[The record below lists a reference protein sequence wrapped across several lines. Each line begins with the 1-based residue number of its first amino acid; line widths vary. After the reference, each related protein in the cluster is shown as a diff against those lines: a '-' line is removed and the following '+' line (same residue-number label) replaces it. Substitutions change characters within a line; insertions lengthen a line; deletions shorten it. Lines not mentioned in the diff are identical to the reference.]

1 MNIGEFDFFSK
12 ICYTKRKWIE
22 RNIIKMKI
30 DKENNQYYGQFIEE
44 AINSIINQTE
54 IKNTT
59 NFFFTDEEIEEMT
72 QDAKDIAREAQGHRS
87 VYVGRNTGKENCD
100 LIVDGREIEIKYVS
114 LGNGTYL
121 NTSVNYFHNRFG
133 FTDFKEYTSKELLPF
148 LEKYY
153 GESVYKNLSPV
164 SMEQSKEIRHNNP
177 DLYRQIQQIDKVMRK
192 EYVSDLYNFFCNN
205 LDKLQ
210 IFISDMINKNIG
222 NKRLFDEM
230 IVFNHSTKQI
240 KHYSKEFLQK
250 YIQNKKFKNTGLGM
264 SFDGF
269 RIQIGWQNGS
279 GLNNPTLRVF
289 IKE

>member
-1 MNIGEFDFFSK
+1 
-12 ICYTKRKWIE
+12 
-22 RNIIKMKI
+22 MKI

-72 QDAKDIAREAQGHRS
+72 QDAKDIARETQGHRS

-192 EYVSDLYNFFCNN
+192 EYVSDLYNFF
-205 LDKLQ
+205 L
-210 IFISDMINKNIG
+210 
-222 NKRLFDEM
+222 
-230 IVFNHSTKQI
+230 
-240 KHYSKEFLQK
+240 
-250 YIQNKKFKNTGLGM
+250 
-264 SFDGF
+264 
-269 RIQIGWQNGS
+269 
-279 GLNNPTLRVF
+279 
-289 IKE
+289 

>member
-1 MNIGEFDFFSK
+1 
-12 ICYTKRKWIE
+12 
-22 RNIIKMKI
+22 MKI

-72 QDAKDIAREAQGHRS
+72 QDAKDIAREIQGHLS
-87 VYVGRNTGKENCD
+87 VYVGRNTEKENCD

-133 FTDFKEYTSKELLPF
+133 FTDFKDYTSKELLPF

-250 YIQNKKFKNTGLGM
+250 YIQNKKFKNTDL
-264 SFDGF
+264 
-269 RIQIGWQNGS
+269 
-279 GLNNPTLRVF
+279 
-289 IKE
+289 E